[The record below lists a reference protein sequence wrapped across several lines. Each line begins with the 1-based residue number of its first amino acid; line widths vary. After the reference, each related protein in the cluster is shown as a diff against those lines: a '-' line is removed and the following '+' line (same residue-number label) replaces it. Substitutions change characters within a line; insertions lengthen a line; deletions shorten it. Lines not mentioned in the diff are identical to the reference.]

1 MVRGSSA
8 VVGMM
13 WEVGGGVLDEVEQRE
28 FDCELVG
35 EEVVAV
41 VAVVAVQA
49 AAIVHAEGGE
59 AGLHSWRFQPE
70 MKPNFALCLQPAV
83 ALPLFA

>member
-1 MVRGSSA
+1 VWDAM
-8 VVGMM
+8 
-13 WEVGGGVLDEVEQRE
+13 EQRE
-28 FDCELVG
+28 IDCELVG

-49 AAIVHAEGGE
+49 DAIVHAEEGE
-59 AGLHSWRFQPE
+59 ARIHFWRFQPE
-70 MKPNFALCLQPAV
+70 MKPNFVLCLQPAV